1 MSTEETR
8 ATVRRFVEAWNAPDL
23 VQTMALVGE
32 NFVGYEPG
40 QCNVRACPKQSGQT
54 DSRKRDRMAEV
65 PDGIRTGD

>member
-23 VQTMALVGE
+23 AQTMVLVGE

-40 QCNVRACPKQSGQT
+40 QCNVRACPKQS
-54 DSRKRDRMAEV
+54 
-65 PDGIRTGD
+65 